1 LQHHRSEVPADPA
14 YSDWGRSEAKRV
26 KLKPFVAYSVE
37 DPSSAII
44 LPKAVGKSIFFLIE
58 APDSAELRLI
68 IVKSQQM
75 AAKYWSYQQSG
86 TFFECDSRDGRN
98 KSCSWRK
105 SEFMPAA
112 A

>member
-1 LQHHRSEVPADPA
+1 LPHHKFAAHVDPT

-44 LPKAVGKSIFFLIE
+44 LPKAVGKSIFFRIE
-58 APDSAELRLI
+58 APGLAELPLI

-86 TFFECDSRDGRN
+86 TFF
-98 KSCSWRK
+98 
-105 SEFMPAA
+105 
-112 A
+112 